1 MIDMGKNKS
10 NKDEKRKS
18 LLLLSIETIVLGL
31 LLIPPSVLSQQQQSS
46 AQIPFLQIS
55 QPIDQAIAAPSK
67 ASTSFQP
74 TNMTT
79 TAAVGS
85 GSVFKLSRANVPIDI
100 PLRKGYKDGS
110 EVFFIT
116 TDASDEKI
124 ATQITNETGFKV
136 NFAPLLAKVPDDAV
150 ANFFV
155 FKNGIKKGNQGTLG
169 FQPNIADAQPGDANY
184 SPLWKINTVEWKSG
198 VSPTELKSVAQIMDA
213 KAKGELTVTPTE
225 TYVNC
230 PFIQW
235 KGGSMNI
242 REDKTITDE
251 SPYVGGQVLA
261 IDTAKMIVTM
271 IAHRGFGPDGKT
283 IYYIVADATPEMPA
297 TMMGVTLVPFDE
309 KLASSPVAVSLL
321 QFTNGIKGSGPM
333 GFQAGIGAA
342 NPTDSS
348 YSPMWKISFMS
359 WKDPPKARI
368 LETLDDIAAMQRAGM
383 LTVTP
388 AMGGKHV
395 VNCPFFDP
403 STVFSH
409 ESKSSS
415 F

>member
-1 MIDMGKNKS
+1 MISMGKNK
-10 NKDEKRKS
+10 NNEDKKRKS
-18 LLLLSIETIVLGL
+18 LVLLTIEIIVLAIL
-31 LLIPPSVLSQQQQSS
+31 LVAPSILSQQQQSL
-46 AQIPFLQIS
+46 AQIPFIQTQS
-55 QPIDQAIAAPSK
+55 TDQATAAPSNN
-67 ASTSFQP
+67 TSSSSQP

-79 TAAVGS
+79 TKAVGP

-116 TDASDEKI
+116 TDVSDEKI

-155 FKNGIKKGNQGTLG
+155 FKNGIKGDQGTLG

-184 SPLWKINTVEWKSG
+184 SPLWKVNTVEWKSG
-198 VSPTELKSVAQIMDA
+198 ISPTELKSVAQIMDA
-213 KAKGELTVTPTE
+213 KAKGDLTVTPTE
-225 TYVNC
+225 SYVNC

-235 KGGSMNI
+235 KGGSMKI
-242 REDKTITDE
+242 RDDKTITDD

-261 IDTAKMIVTM
+261 IDIDKMIVTM
-271 IAHRGFGPDGKT
+271 VAHRGFGPDGKA
-283 IYYIVADATPEMPA
+283 IYYIVADATPQMPA
-297 TMMGVTLVPFDE
+297 AMMGVTLVPFDE
-309 KLASSPVAVSLL
+309 KLASSAAAVSLL
-321 QFTNGIKGSGPM
+321 QFTNGISGSGPM

-348 YSPMWKISFMS
+348 YSPMWKISFME
-359 WKDPPKARI
+359 WKDPSKARI
-368 LETLDDIAAMQRAGM
+368 LENIGDIAAMQQAGM

-409 ESKSSS
+409 ASKSSS